1 MPPGCQTGS
10 LSSGVDSARHGA
22 PLGIACENY
31 RFSHLGDFVTMKS
44 IIRAFFRALRV
55 LLGPFMQLWEFA
67 TRPKGL
73 VRAPAAQQAVDRQC
87 QNMVLYQFTTCPFCI
102 KVRQEMRRL
111 SLPIERRDAQ
121 HDQKNK
127 DDLLKGGGTVKVP
140 CLKVTDANGQSEWI
154 YESGAIITRLK
165 SQFL

>member
-1 MPPGCQTGS
+1 
-10 LSSGVDSARHGA
+10 
-22 PLGIACENY
+22 
-31 RFSHLGDFVTMKS
+31 MKP
-44 IIRAFFRALRV
+44 IIRAFFRTLRV
-55 LLGPFMQLWEFA
+55 LLGPFMQLWEFL

-87 QNMVLYQFTTCPFCI
+87 QSMVLYQFTTCPFCI

-140 CLKVTDANGQSEWI
+140 CLQVTDAKGQSQWI
-154 YESGAIITRLK
+154 YESGAIISYLK
-165 SQFL
+165 QKFQI

>member
-1 MPPGCQTGS
+1 MDAGS
-10 LSSGVDSARHGA
+10 AVV
-22 PLGIACENY
+22 
-31 RFSHLGDFVTMKS
+31 GDYHQPMKP
-44 IIRAFFRALRV
+44 IIRAFFRTLRV

-73 VRAPAAQQAVDRQC
+73 VRSATEQQAVDRQC
-87 QNMVLYQFTTCPFCI
+87 QSMVLYQFTTCPFCI

-127 DDLLKGGGTVKVP
+127 DELLKGGGIVKVP
-140 CLKVTDANGQSEWI
+140 CLKVTDAKGQSEWI
-154 YESGAIITRLK
+154 YESGAIITRLQ

>member
-1 MPPGCQTGS
+1 MDAGS
-10 LSSGVDSARHGA
+10 AVV
-22 PLGIACENY
+22 
-31 RFSHLGDFVTMKS
+31 GDYHQPMKP
-44 IIRAFFRALRV
+44 IIRAFSRTLRV

-73 VRAPAAQQAVDRQC
+73 VRSAAEQQAVDRQC
-87 QNMVLYQFTTCPFCI
+87 QSMVLYQFTTCPFCI

-127 DDLLKGGGTVKVP
+127 DELLKGGGIVKVP
-140 CLKVTDANGQSEWI
+140 CLKVTDAKGQSEWI
-154 YESGAIITRLK
+154 YESGAIITRLQ

>member
-1 MPPGCQTGS
+1 MDAGS
-10 LSSGVDSARHGA
+10 AVV
-22 PLGIACENY
+22 
-31 RFSHLGDFVTMKS
+31 GDYHQPMKP
-44 IIRAFFRALRV
+44 IIRAFSRTLRV

-73 VRAPAAQQAVDRQC
+73 VRSAAEQQAVDRQC
-87 QNMVLYQFTTCPFCI
+87 QSMVLYQFTTCPFCI

-111 SLPIERRDAQ
+111 SLPIEQRDAQ

-127 DDLLKGGGTVKVP
+127 DDLLKGGGIVKVP
-140 CLKVTDANGQSEWI
+140 CLKVTDAKGQSEWI
-154 YESGAIITRLK
+154 YESGAIITRLQ

>member
-1 MPPGCQTGS
+1 
-10 LSSGVDSARHGA
+10 
-22 PLGIACENY
+22 
-31 RFSHLGDFVTMKS
+31 MKP
-44 IIRAFFRALRV
+44 IIRAFSRTLRV

-73 VRAPAAQQAVDRQC
+73 VRSAAEQQAVDRQC
-87 QNMVLYQFTTCPFCI
+87 QSMVLYQFTTCPFCI

-127 DDLLKGGGTVKVP
+127 DELLKGGGIVKVP
-140 CLKVTDANGQSEWI
+140 CLKVTDAKGQSEWI
-154 YESGAIITRLK
+154 YESGAIITRLQ